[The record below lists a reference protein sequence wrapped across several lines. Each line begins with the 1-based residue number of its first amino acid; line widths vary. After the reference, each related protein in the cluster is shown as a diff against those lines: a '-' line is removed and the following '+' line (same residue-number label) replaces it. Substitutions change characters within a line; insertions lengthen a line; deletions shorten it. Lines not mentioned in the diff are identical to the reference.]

1 MLIKWN
7 DKRTSLIVQLVKLP
21 AIQKTPVQF
30 LGQEDPLE
38 EGKTTHCSI
47 LPTEFHGLYS
57 PWGRKELDMT
67 ERLSLSLHR
76 TFIPT

>member
-1 MLIKWN
+1 M
-7 DKRTSLIVQLVKLP
+7 TSLIAQLVKLP

-38 EGKTTHCSI
+38 EEKTTHCSI
-47 LPTEFHGLYS
+47 QPREFHGLYS

-76 TFIPT
+76 TFVPT